1 MRFPNRTVVDC
12 VNNSK
17 FYHNRKGHPKFV
29 DNLKNTLKQKA
40 TNLRIHSL
48 VSTSEAGSGHPTT
61 CLSAADI
68 VSALFF
74 HAMHYDCDNAQNPNN
89 DRFVLSKGHAAPLL
103 YAAYAEAGIIPI
115 DDLLTLRQIDSIL
128 EGHPTPRFDWTEVAT
143 GSLGQGLSLGLG
155 MALNGKYLDK
165 SDYRVYVLLGDG
177 EIAEGSVWEA
187 AALAS
192 YYKLNNLIGIIDV
205 NALGQSQRTMYAF
218 DIDTYCQ
225 RFDAFGWQ
233 SIGIDGHNYDEILPA
248 LDKAKTSTDKPT
260 MIIAKTF
267 KGQGVSFLA
276 NEDNWHGKA
285 VPKGEELE
293 KALAELGPLNTD
305 IPLQIEPPKPIKTQT
320 PIIKESVPPEYA
332 PDEEVATRGGYGTG
346 LAKLGDAN
354 PNVVALDGDTKNS
367 TYAEQF
373 MKRYPDRFFEMFIAE
388 QNLVGAGIGLAKRGK
403 IPFVSTFAAFLSR
416 AYDHIRMSAIS
427 QANIKYAGSHCG
439 VSIGEDG
446 PSQMGLEDLAM
457 FRAIPGAVVLYPSD
471 AVSAERL
478 VAEAAAHE
486 GIVYLRTSR
495 PKTAILY
502 DANDSFPIGGSKVVK
517 KSDRDKVTV
526 VAAGITLHEALKAHE
541 TLSTEGISIRIID
554 VYSIKP
560 IDAKT
565 LISAAADTNN
575 TLITVE
581 DHYPEGGL
589 GDAVLDAVATAG
601 ICVHKLAV
609 TGIPRSGKPEELL
622 ELHGINANAII
633 QKVKDV
639 V

>member
-1 MRFPNRTVVDC
+1 MDT
-12 VNNSK
+12 
-17 FYHNRKGHPKFV
+17 
-29 DNLKNTLKQKA
+29 LKNILEQKA
-40 TNLRIHSL
+40 TNLRIHSIT
-48 VSTSEAGSGHPTT
+48 STSEAGSGHPTT

-74 HAMHYDCDNAQNPNN
+74 HTMRYDCTDAQNPNN
-89 DRFVLSKGHAAPLL
+89 DRFILSKGHAAPLL
-103 YAAYAEAGIIPI
+103 YAAYAEAGIIPVE
-115 DDLLTLRQIDSIL
+115 DLATLRQVDSIL

-177 EIAEGSVWEA
+177 ETAEGGVWEA

-192 YYKLNNLIGIIDV
+192 HYKLNNLIGIVDV
-205 NALGQSQRTMYAF
+205 NALGQSQHTMYAF

-225 RFDAFGWQ
+225 RFEAFGWQ
-233 SIGIDGHNYDEILPA
+233 TIGIDGHDFDEILPA
-248 LDKAKTSTDKPT
+248 LEKAKASTDKPT
-260 MIIAKTF
+260 MIVAKTY
-267 KGQGVSFLA
+267 KGKGVSFLE

-285 VPKGEELE
+285 VAKGEQLD
-293 KALAELGPLNTD
+293 KALVELGPLHTD
-305 IPLQIEPPKPIKTQT
+305 IPVQIQT
-320 PIIKESVPPEYA
+320 PNPIDIQTSTPTACEPPEYA
-332 PDEEVATRGGYGTG
+332 PDEEVATRGGYGIG
-346 LAKLGDAN
+346 LAKLGKAN

-367 TYAEQF
+367 TYSEQF
-373 MKRYPDRFFEMFIAE
+373 MESYPDRFFEMFIAE

-403 IPFVSTFAAFLSR
+403 IPYVSTFAAFLSR
-416 AYDHIRMSAIS
+416 GYDQIRMSAIS

-471 AVSAERL
+471 AVAAERL

-486 GIVYLRTSR
+486 GIVYIRTSR

-502 DANDSFPIGGSKVVK
+502 DATDSFPIGGCKIVK
-517 KSDRDKVTV
+517 KSDNDKVTV
-526 VAAGITLHEALKAHE
+526 VTAGVTLHEALKAHE
-541 TLSTEGISIRIID
+541 ILAAEGIAIRIID
-554 VYSIKP
+554 LYSIKP
-560 IDAKT
+560 IDAET
-565 LISAAADTNN
+565 LLAAAAETNN
-575 TLITVE
+575 TILTVE

-589 GDAVLDAVATAG
+589 GDAVLDAVATEG
-601 ICVHKLAV
+601 IPVHKLAV
-609 TGIPRSGKPEELL
+609 TGIPRSGKPDELL
-622 ELHGINANAII
+622 ELHGISTNAIV
-633 QKVKDV
+633 QKVKSV

>member
-1 MRFPNRTVVDC
+1 M
-12 VNNSK
+12 
-17 FYHNRKGHPKFV
+17 
-29 DNLKNTLKQKA
+29 NTLKNLLEQKA
-40 TNLRIHSL
+40 TNLRIHSI

-74 HAMHYDCDNAQNPNN
+74 HAMRYDCADAQNPNN
-89 DRFVLSKGHAAPLL
+89 DRFILSKGHAAPLL

-115 DDLLTLRQIDSIL
+115 DDLITLRQIDSIL
-128 EGHPTPRFDWTEVAT
+128 EGHPTPRFEWTEVAT

-177 EIAEGSVWEA
+177 ETAEGGVWEA
-187 AALAS
+187 VALAS
-192 YYKLNNLIGIIDV
+192 HYQLNNLIGIVDV

-218 DIDTYCQ
+218 DIDTYCK
-225 RFDAFGWQ
+225 RFEAFGWQ
-233 SIGIDGHNYDEILPA
+233 TIGIDGHDFDEILPA
-248 LDKAKTSTDKPT
+248 LEKAKASTDKPT
-260 MIIAKTF
+260 MIVAKTF
-267 KGQGVSFLA
+267 KGKGVSFLED
-276 NEDNWHGKA
+276 EDNWHGKA
-285 VPKGEELE
+285 VSKGEDLD
-293 KALAELGPLNTD
+293 KALAELGPLRSD
-305 IPLQIEPPKPIKTQT
+305 IPLQIESPNPAEKQVSTAVECEPPNYP
-320 PIIKESVPPEYA
+320 S
-332 PDEEVATRGGYGTG
+332 DEEVATRGGYGIG
-346 LAKLGDAN
+346 LAKLGTAN

-373 MKRYPDRFFEMFIAE
+373 MELHPNRYFEMFIAE

-416 AYDHIRMSAIS
+416 AYDQIRMSAIS

-446 PSQMGLEDLAM
+446 PSQMGLEDIAM
-457 FRAIPGAVVLYPSD
+457 FRAIPESVVLYPSD

-486 GIVYLRTSR
+486 GIVYIRTSR
-495 PKTAILY
+495 PKTSILY
-502 DANDSFPIGGSKVVK
+502 SADESFPIGGCKVVRQ
-517 KSDRDKVTV
+517 SSEDKVTV
-526 VAAGITLHEALKAHE
+526 VTAGVTLHETLKAHE
-541 TLSTEGISIRIID
+541 ILSAEGIAIRIID
-554 VYSIKP
+554 LYCIKP
-560 IDAKT
+560 IDTET
-565 LISAAADTNN
+565 LLTAASETNN

-589 GDAVLDAVATAG
+589 GDAVLDAVATNG
-601 ICVHKLAV
+601 VYVHKLAV
-609 TGIPRSGKPEELL
+609 TGIPRSGKPDELL
-622 ELHGINANAII
+622 ECHGISANAIV
-633 QKVKDV
+633 QKVKEV

>member
-1 MRFPNRTVVDC
+1 M
-12 VNNSK
+12 NSRRLSAIPERRI
-17 FYHNRKGHPKFV
+17 NKFV
-29 DNLKNTLKQKA
+29 ETLKTLLKQKA
-40 TNLRIHSL
+40 TNLRIHSITA
-48 VSTSEAGSGHPTT
+48 TSEAGSGHPTT

-74 HAMHYDCDNAQNPNN
+74 HTMRYDTNDAQNPNN
-89 DRFVLSKGHAAPLL
+89 DRFILSKGHAAPLL
-103 YAAYAEAGIIPI
+103 YAAYAEAGIIP
-115 DDLLTLRQIDSIL
+115 DEKLSTLRQIDSIL
-128 EGHPTPRFDWTEVAT
+128 EGHPTPRFEWTEVAT

-155 MALNGKYLDK
+155 MALNGKFLDK

-177 EIAEGSVWEA
+177 ETAEGGVWEA

-192 YYKLNNLIGIIDV
+192 HYQLNNLIGIVDV

-225 RFDAFGWQ
+225 RFEAFGWQ
-233 SIGIDGHNYDEILPA
+233 TIGINGHNFDEILSA
-248 LDKAKTSTDKPT
+248 LDQAKTSADKPT
-260 MIIAKTF
+260 MIVAKTF
-267 KGQGVSFLA
+267 KGKGVSFLENA
-276 NEDNWHGKA
+276 DNWHGKA
-285 VPKGEELE
+285 IAKGEDLD
-293 KALAELGPLNTD
+293 KALAELGPLNLE
-305 IPLQIEPPKPIKTQT
+305 PVQIEAPTAVNSGAGRAATECEPPDYP
-320 PIIKESVPPEYA
+320 S
-332 PDEEVATRGGYGTG
+332 DEDVATRGGYGIG
-346 LAKLGDAN
+346 LAKLGTAN

-373 MKRYPDRFFEMFIAE
+373 MDLHPDRYFEMFIAE

-416 AYDHIRMSAIS
+416 AYDQIRMSAIS

-446 PSQMGLEDLAM
+446 PSQMGLEDIAM

-495 PKTAILY
+495 PKTPILY
-502 DANDSFPIGGSKVVK
+502 DTDEKFPIGGCKVIRQ
-517 KSDRDKVTV
+517 SSEDTVTV
-526 VAAGITLHEALKAHE
+526 VAGGVTVHEVLKAHQMLAAEGITIRVIDLYSVKPVDAE
-541 TLSTEGISIRIID
+541 TL
-554 VYSIKP
+554 K
-560 IDAKT
+560 A
-565 LISAAADTNN
+565 AAADTNK

-589 GDAVLDAVATAG
+589 GDAVLDAVATED
-601 ICVHKLAV
+601 IRVHKLAV

-622 ELHGINANAII
+622 EHHGISANAIV

-639 V
+639 TAV

>member
-1 MRFPNRTVVDC
+1 MDT
-12 VNNSK
+12 
-17 FYHNRKGHPKFV
+17 
-29 DNLKNTLKQKA
+29 LKNILERKA
-40 TNLRIHSL
+40 TNLRIHSIL
-48 VSTSEAGSGHPTT
+48 STSEAGSGHPTT

-74 HAMHYDCDNAQNPNN
+74 HAMRYDCEDAHNPNN
-89 DRFVLSKGHAAPLL
+89 DRFILSKGHAAPLL
-103 YAAYAEAGIIPI
+103 YAAYAEAGIMPV

-177 EIAEGSVWEA
+177 ETAEGGVWEA

-192 YYKLNNLIGIIDV
+192 HYQLNNLIGIVDV
-205 NALGQSQRTMYAF
+205 NALGQSQRTMYEF
-218 DIDTYCQ
+218 DIDTYCN
-225 RFDAFGWQ
+225 RFGAFGWQ
-233 SIGIDGHNYDEILPA
+233 TIGIDGHDFDEILPA
-248 LDKAKTSTDKPT
+248 LENAKSSTDKPT
-260 MIIAKTF
+260 MIIAKTY
-267 KGQGVSFLA
+267 KGKGVSFLE
-276 NEDNWHGKA
+276 NEDNWHGKP
-285 VPKGEELE
+285 VPTGEELD
-293 KALAELGPLNTD
+293 KALAELGVLHTD
-305 IPLQIEPPKPIKTQT
+305 IPVQIESPNPIDIQSSAITT
-320 PIIKESVPPEYA
+320 CEPPEYTSG
-332 PDEEVATRGGYGTG
+332 DEVATRGGYGTG
-346 LAKLGDAN
+346 LAKLGAAN

-373 MKRYPDRFFEMFIAE
+373 MELYPDRFFEMFIAE

-416 AYDHIRMSAIS
+416 AYDQIRMSAIS

-446 PSQMGLEDLAM
+446 PSQMGLEDIAM
-457 FRAIPGAVVLYPSD
+457 FRAIPEAVVLYPSD
-471 AVSAERL
+471 AVAAERL
-478 VAEAAAHE
+478 VAEAAAHH
-486 GIVYLRTSR
+486 GIVYIRTSR
-495 PKTAILY
+495 PKTATLY
-502 DANDSFPIGGSKVVK
+502 DATDSFPIGGCKVVRE
-517 KSDRDKVTV
+517 SAEDKATIVT
-526 VAAGITLHEALKAHE
+526 AGVTLHEALKAHDI
-541 TLSTEGISIRIID
+541 LAADGINIRIID
-554 VYSIKP
+554 LYSIKP
-560 IDAKT
+560 IDTET
-565 LISAAADTNN
+565 LLSAATETNN

-589 GDAVLDAVATAG
+589 GDAVLEAVTTEAVR
-601 ICVHKLAV
+601 VHKLAV

-622 ELHGINANAII
+622 ELHGISANAIV

>member
-1 MRFPNRTVVDC
+1 ME
-12 VNNSK
+12 
-17 FYHNRKGHPKFV
+17 
-29 DNLKNTLKQKA
+29 NLKNFLKQKA
-40 TNLRIHSL
+40 TNLRIHSITA
-48 VSTSEAGSGHPTT
+48 TSEAGSGHPTT

-74 HAMHYDCDNAQNPNN
+74 HTMRYDTNDAQNPNN
-89 DRFVLSKGHAAPLL
+89 DRFILSKGHAAPLL
-103 YAAYAEAGIIPI
+103 YAAYAEAGIIP
-115 DDLLTLRQIDSIL
+115 DEKLSTLRQIDSIL
-128 EGHPTPRFDWTEVAT
+128 EGHPTPRFEWTEVAT

-155 MALNGKYLDK
+155 MALNGKFLDK

-177 EIAEGSVWEA
+177 ETAEGGVWEA

-192 YYKLNNLIGIIDV
+192 HYQLNNLIGIVDV
-205 NALGQSQRTMYAF
+205 NALGQSQRTMYTF

-225 RFDAFGWQ
+225 RFEAFGWQ
-233 SIGIDGHNYDEILPA
+233 AIGIDGHNFDEILPA
-248 LDKAKTSTDKPT
+248 LDQAKAATDRPT
-260 MIIAKTF
+260 MIVAKTF
-267 KGQGVSFLA
+267 KGKGVSFLENA
-276 NEDNWHGKA
+276 DNWHGKA
-285 VPKGEELE
+285 IAKGEELD
-293 KALAELGPLNTD
+293 KALAELGPLHLEP
-305 IPLQIEPPKPIKTQT
+305 IQIEAPTAGNSNVARTATESEPPDYP
-320 PIIKESVPPEYA
+320 S
-332 PDEEVATRGGYGTG
+332 DEEVATRGGYGTG
-346 LAKLGDAN
+346 LAKLGTAN

-373 MKRYPDRFFEMFIAE
+373 MDLHPDRYFEMFIAE

-416 AYDHIRMSAIS
+416 AYDQIRMSAIS

-446 PSQMGLEDLAM
+446 PSQMGLEDIAM
-457 FRAIPGAVVLYPSD
+457 FRAIPEAVVLYPSD

-495 PKTAILY
+495 PKTPILY
-502 DANDSFPIGGSKVVK
+502 DTDEKFPIGRCKVIR
-517 KSDRDKVTV
+517 KSSEDTVTV
-526 VAAGITLHEALKAHE
+526 VAGGVTVHEALKAYQM
-541 TLSTEGISIRIID
+541 LAAEGITIRVID
-554 VYSIKP
+554 LYSVKP
-560 IDAKT
+560 VDAEALKA
-565 LISAAADTNN
+565 AAADTNK

-589 GDAVLDAVATAG
+589 GDAVLDAVATED
-601 ICVHKLAV
+601 IRVHKLAV

-622 ELHGINANAII
+622 AHHGISANAIA

-639 V
+639 TAV

>member
-1 MRFPNRTVVDC
+1 MDTLKN
-12 VNNSK
+12 
-17 FYHNRKGHPKFV
+17 
-29 DNLKNTLKQKA
+29 NLKRKA
-40 TNLRIHSL
+40 TNLRIHSIL
-48 VSTSEAGSGHPTT
+48 STSEAGSGHPTT

-74 HAMHYDCDNAQNPNN
+74 HAMRYDCADAQNPNN
-89 DRFVLSKGHAAPLL
+89 DRFILSKGHAAPLL

-177 EIAEGSVWEA
+177 ETAEGGVWEA

-192 YYKLNNLIGIIDV
+192 HYQLNNLIGIVDV

-218 DIDTYCQ
+218 DIETYCS
-225 RFDAFGWQ
+225 RFEAFGWQ
-233 SIGIDGHNYDEILPA
+233 TIGIDGHDYDEILPA
-248 LDKAKTSTDKPT
+248 LKKAKASTDKPT
-260 MIIAKTF
+260 MIVAKTY
-267 KGQGVSFLA
+267 KGKGVSFLE

-285 VPKGEELE
+285 VAKGEQLD

-305 IPLQIEPPKPIKTQT
+305 ISVEVEAPNPIDSQPTKIKVCEPPD
-320 PIIKESVPPEYA
+320 YA
-332 PDEEVATRGGYGTG
+332 ADEEVATRGGYGTG
-346 LAKLGDAN
+346 LAKLGAAN

-373 MKRYPDRFFEMFIAE
+373 MELYPDRFFEMFIAE

-416 AYDHIRMSAIS
+416 AYDQIRMSAIS

-446 PSQMGLEDLAM
+446 PSQMGLEDIAM
-457 FRAIPGAVVLYPSD
+457 FRAIPDSVVLYPSD
-471 AVSAERL
+471 AVAAERL
-478 VAEAAAHE
+478 IAEAAAHQ
-486 GIVYLRTSR
+486 GIVYIRTSR
-495 PKTAILY
+495 PKTTLLY
-502 DANDSFPIGGSKVVK
+502 DATDSFPIGGCKVVR
-517 KSDRDKVTV
+517 KSAEDKATIVT
-526 VAAGITLHEALKAHE
+526 AGVTLHEALKAHDI
-541 TLSTEGISIRIID
+541 LAKEGVNVRIID
-554 VYSIKP
+554 LYSVKP
-560 IDAKT
+560 VDTET
-565 LISAAADTNN
+565 LLSAASETNN

-589 GDAVLDAVATAG
+589 GDAVLDAVATED
-601 ICVHKLAV
+601 IRVHKLAV

-622 ELHGINANAII
+622 ELHGISANAIL

>member
-1 MRFPNRTVVDC
+1 METV
-12 VNNSK
+12 
-17 FYHNRKGHPKFV
+17 
-29 DNLKNTLKQKA
+29 KNFLKQKA
-40 TNLRIHSL
+40 TNLRIHSIL
-48 VSTSEAGSGHPTT
+48 ATSEAGSGHPTT

-74 HAMHYDCDNAQNPNN
+74 HAMRYDCSDPQHPNN
-89 DRFVLSKGHAAPLL
+89 DRFILSKGHAAPLL
-103 YAAYAEAGIIPI
+103 YAAYAEAGIIPT
-115 DDLLTLRQIDSIL
+115 DKLCTLRQIDSIL
-128 EGHPTPRFDWTEVAT
+128 EGHPTPRFAWTEVAT

-155 MALNGKYLDK
+155 MALNGKYLDE

-177 EIAEGSVWEA
+177 ETAEGGVWEA

-192 YYKLNNLIGIIDV
+192 HYKLNNLIGIVDV

-218 DIDTYCQ
+218 DVDTYCQ
-225 RFDAFGWQ
+225 RFEAFGWQ
-233 SIGIDGHNYDEILPA
+233 TVGIDGHDFEEILPA
-248 LDKAKTSTDKPT
+248 LTQAKASDDKPT
-260 MIIAKTF
+260 MIVAKTF
-267 KGQGVSFLA
+267 KGKGVSFLEDA
-276 NEDNWHGKA
+276 DNWHGKA
-285 VPKGEELE
+285 LAKGEELD
-293 KALAELGPLNTD
+293 KALAELGPLNLDVPVEIESPPAVNTNVSLGTD
-305 IPLQIEPPKPIKTQT
+305 TECEPPDYP
-320 PIIKESVPPEYA
+320 
-332 PDEEVATRGGYGTG
+332 PDEEVATRGGYGVG
-346 LAKLGDAN
+346 LAKLGSAN

-373 MKRYPDRFFEMFIAE
+373 MELHPNRYFEMFIAE
-388 QNLVGAGIGLAKRGK
+388 QNLIGAGIGLAKRGK

-416 AYDHIRMSAIS
+416 AYDQIRMSAIS

-446 PSQMGLEDLAM
+446 PSQMGLEDIAM
-457 FRAIPGAVVLYPSD
+457 FRAIPEAVVLYPSD

-502 DANDSFPIGGSKVVK
+502 DADERFPIGGCKVIRR
-517 KSDRDKVTV
+517 SSEDKVTV

-541 TLSTEGISIRIID
+541 TLAAEGVAIRVID
-554 VYSIKP
+554 LYSIKP
-560 IDAKT
+560 VDTEA
-565 LISAAADTNN
+565 LIVAAAETNN

-581 DHYPEGGL
+581 DHYSEGGL
-589 GDAVLDAVATAG
+589 GDAVLNAVATED
-601 ICVHKLAV
+601 IHVHKLAV

-622 ELHGINANAII
+622 EYHGVSANAIV

-639 V
+639 IA

>member
-1 MRFPNRTVVDC
+1 MDT
-12 VNNSK
+12 
-17 FYHNRKGHPKFV
+17 
-29 DNLKNTLKQKA
+29 LKNLLEQKA
-40 TNLRIHSL
+40 TNLRIHSII
-48 VSTSEAGSGHPTT
+48 STSEAGSGHPTT

-74 HAMHYDCDNAQNPNN
+74 HAMRYDCADAKNPNN
-89 DRFVLSKGHAAPLL
+89 DRFILSKGHAAPLL

-177 EIAEGSVWEA
+177 ETAEGGVWEA

-192 YYKLNNLIGIIDV
+192 HYQLNNLIGIVDV

-218 DIDTYCQ
+218 DIDTYCR
-225 RFDAFGWQ
+225 RFEAFGWQ
-233 SIGIDGHNYDEILPA
+233 TIGIDGHDFDEILPA
-248 LDKAKTSTDKPT
+248 LEKAKASTDKPT
-260 MIIAKTF
+260 MIVAKTF
-267 KGQGVSFLA
+267 KGKGVSFLE

-285 VPKGEELE
+285 VAKGEQLD
-293 KALAELGPLNTD
+293 KALAELGPLQTD
-305 IPLQIEPPKPIKTQT
+305 IPLQIESPNPINKQISTAT
-320 PIIKESVPPEYA
+320 TCEPPEYA
-332 PDEEVATRGGYGTG
+332 SDEKVATRGGYGTG
-346 LAKLGDAN
+346 LAKIGTAN

-373 MKRYPDRFFEMFIAE
+373 MTLHPNRFFEMFIAE

-416 AYDHIRMSAIS
+416 AYDQIRMSAIS

-446 PSQMGLEDLAM
+446 PSQMGLEDIAM

-471 AVSAERL
+471 AVAAERL

-486 GIVYLRTSR
+486 GIVYIRTSR

-502 DANDSFPIGGSKVVK
+502 DTDESFPIGGSKVVRE
-517 KSDRDKVTV
+517 SGEDKVTV
-526 VAAGITLHEALKAHE
+526 VAAGVTLHEVLKAQE
-541 TLSTEGISIRIID
+541 VLTAEGIAIRVID
-554 VYSIKP
+554 LYSVKP
-560 IDAKT
+560 IDTEA
-565 LISAAADTNN
+565 LLAAASETNDTI
-575 TLITVE
+575 ITVE

-589 GDAVLDAVATAG
+589 GDAVLDAVATKG
-601 ICVHKLAV
+601 IRVHKLAV
-609 TGIPRSGKPEELL
+609 TGIPRSGKPDELL
-622 ELHGINANAII
+622 ELHGISANAIV
-633 QKVKDV
+633 QKVKDIV
-639 V
+639 

>member
-1 MRFPNRTVVDC
+1 ME
-12 VNNSK
+12 
-17 FYHNRKGHPKFV
+17 
-29 DNLKNTLKQKA
+29 NLKNTLKQKA

-74 HAMHYDCDNAQNPNN
+74 HAMHYDCENAQNPNN
-89 DRFVLSKGHAAPLL
+89 DRFILSKGHAAPLL
-103 YAAYAEAGIIPI
+103 YAAYAEAGIIPT
-115 DDLLTLRQIDSIL
+115 DDLLTLRQIDSIF

-165 SDYRVYVLLGDG
+165 ADYRVYVLLGDG

-192 YYKLNNLIGIIDV
+192 YYKLNNLVGIIDV
-205 NALGQSQRTMYAF
+205 NALGQSQRTMYEF

-233 SIGIDGHNYDEILPA
+233 TIGIDGHDYDDILPA

-260 MIIAKTF
+260 MIVAKTF

-285 VPKGEELE
+285 VPKGEELD
-293 KALAELGPLNTD
+293 KALNELGPLNTD
-305 IPLQIEPPKPIKTQT
+305 IPLQIEPPKPAKTHASTIKTC
-320 PIIKESVPPEYA
+320 VPPEYK

-367 TYAEQF
+367 TYAEEF
-373 MKRYPDRFFEMFIAE
+373 MKRHPERFFEMFIAE

-478 VAEAAAHE
+478 VAEAAAHQ

-502 DANDSFPIGGSKVVK
+502 GADESFPIGGSKVIK
-517 KSDRDKVTV
+517 KSDQDKVTV

-541 TLSTEGISIRIID
+541 TLSTEGIAIRIID

-560 IDAKT
+560 VDAKT
-565 LISAAADTNN
+565 LRTAAADTNN

-589 GDAVLDAVATAG
+589 GDAVLDAVATEG

-609 TGIPRSGKPEELL
+609 TGIPRSGKPDELL

-639 V
+639 I

>member
-1 MRFPNRTVVDC
+1 MDT
-12 VNNSK
+12 
-17 FYHNRKGHPKFV
+17 
-29 DNLKNTLKQKA
+29 LKNILERKA
-40 TNLRIHSL
+40 TNLRIHSIL
-48 VSTSEAGSGHPTT
+48 STSESGSGHPTT

-68 VSALFF
+68 VSVLFF
-74 HAMHYDCDNAQNPNN
+74 HTMRYDCTDAHNPNN

-103 YAAYAEAGIIPI
+103 YAAYAEAGIIPT

-177 EIAEGSVWEA
+177 ETAEGGVWEA

-192 YYKLNNLIGIIDV
+192 HYKLNNLIGIVDV
-205 NALGQSQRTMYAF
+205 NALGQSQRTMYAH
-218 DIDTYCQ
+218 DIDTYCS

-233 SIGIDGHNYDEILPA
+233 TIGIDGHDFDEILSA
-248 LDKAKTSTDKPT
+248 LEKAKAATDKPT
-260 MIIAKTF
+260 MIVAKTY
-267 KGQGVSFLA
+267 KGKGVSSLE

-285 VPKGEELE
+285 VPKGEELD
-293 KALAELGPLNTD
+293 KVLAELGPLHTD
-305 IPLQIEPPKPIKTQT
+305 IPVEIEPPSPIDNNPPLPT
-320 PIIKESVPPEYA
+320 ECEPPEYA
-332 PDEEVATRGGYGTG
+332 SDEEVATRGGYGTG
-346 LAKLGDAN
+346 LAKLGAAN

-367 TYAEQF
+367 TYAQQF
-373 MKRYPDRFFEMFIAE
+373 MERFPDRFFEMFIAE

-416 AYDHIRMSAIS
+416 AYDQIRMSAIS

-446 PSQMGLEDLAM
+446 PSQMGLEDIAM
-457 FRAIPGAVVLYPSD
+457 FRAIPESVVLYPSD

-478 VAEAAAHE
+478 VAEAATHQ
-486 GIVYLRTSR
+486 GIVYIRTSR

-502 DANDSFPIGGSKVVK
+502 DATDTFPIGGSKVIRQ
-517 KSDRDKVTV
+517 SAEDKVTIV
-526 VAAGITLHEALKAHE
+526 TAGVTLHEALKAHE
-541 TLSTEGISIRIID
+541 ILAKDGINIRIID
-554 VYSIKP
+554 LYSIKP
-560 IDAKT
+560 IDTKT
-565 LISAAADTNN
+565 LLSAASETNN
-575 TLITVE
+575 TIISVE

-589 GDAVLDAVATAG
+589 GDAVLDAVATTD
-601 ICVHKLAV
+601 IRVHKLAV

-622 ELHGINANAII
+622 ELHGISANAIV
-633 QKVKDV
+633 QKAKEIV
-639 V
+639 

>member
-1 MRFPNRTVVDC
+1 MDT
-12 VNNSK
+12 
-17 FYHNRKGHPKFV
+17 
-29 DNLKNTLKQKA
+29 LKNLLEQKA
-40 TNLRIHSL
+40 TNLRIHSII
-48 VSTSEAGSGHPTT
+48 STSEAGSGHPTT

-74 HAMHYDCDNAQNPNN
+74 HAMRYDCADAKNPNN
-89 DRFVLSKGHAAPLL
+89 DRFILSKGHAAPLL

-177 EIAEGSVWEA
+177 ETAEGGVWEA

-192 YYKLNNLIGIIDV
+192 HYQLNNLIGIVDV

-218 DIDTYCQ
+218 DIDTYCR
-225 RFDAFGWQ
+225 RFEAFGWQ
-233 SIGIDGHNYDEILPA
+233 TIGIDGHDFDEILPA
-248 LDKAKTSTDKPT
+248 LEKAKASTDKPT
-260 MIIAKTF
+260 MIVAKTF
-267 KGQGVSFLA
+267 KGKGVSFLE

-285 VPKGEELE
+285 VAKGEQLD
-293 KALAELGPLNTD
+293 KALAELGPLQTD
-305 IPLQIEPPKPIKTQT
+305 IPLQIESPNPINKQVSTAT
-320 PIIKESVPPEYA
+320 TCEPPEYA
-332 PDEEVATRGGYGTG
+332 SDEEVATRGGYGTG
-346 LAKLGDAN
+346 LAKLGTAN

-373 MKRYPDRFFEMFIAE
+373 MTLHPNRFFEMFIAE

-416 AYDHIRMSAIS
+416 AYDQIRMSAIS

-446 PSQMGLEDLAM
+446 PSQMGLEDIAM

-471 AVSAERL
+471 AVAAERL

-486 GIVYLRTSR
+486 GIVYIRTSR

-502 DANDSFPIGGSKVVK
+502 DTDESFPIGGSKVVRE
-517 KSDRDKVTV
+517 SGEDKVTV
-526 VAAGITLHEALKAHE
+526 VAAGVTLHEVLKAQE
-541 TLSTEGISIRIID
+541 VLTAEGIAIRVID
-554 VYSIKP
+554 LYSVKP
-560 IDAKT
+560 IDTEA
-565 LISAAADTNN
+565 LLAAASETNDTI
-575 TLITVE
+575 ITVE

-589 GDAVLDAVATAG
+589 GDAVLDAVATKG
-601 ICVHKLAV
+601 IRVHKLAV
-609 TGIPRSGKPEELL
+609 TGIPRSGKPDELL
-622 ELHGINANAII
+622 ELHGISANAIV
-633 QKVKDV
+633 QKVKDIV
-639 V
+639 

>member
-1 MRFPNRTVVDC
+1 MET
-12 VNNSK
+12 
-17 FYHNRKGHPKFV
+17 
-29 DNLKNTLKQKA
+29 LKNILKQKA
-40 TNLRIHSL
+40 TNLRIHSITA
-48 VSTSEAGSGHPTT
+48 TSEAGSGHPTT

-74 HAMHYDCDNAQNPNN
+74 HAMRYDTNDAQNPNN
-89 DRFVLSKGHAAPLL
+89 DRFILSKGHAAPIL
-103 YAAYAEAGIIPI
+103 YAAYAEAGIIATEK
-115 DDLLTLRQIDSIL
+115 LCTLRQIDSIL
-128 EGHPTPRFDWTEVAT
+128 EGHPTPRFEWTEVAT

-155 MALNGKYLDK
+155 MALNGKFLDK

-177 EIAEGSVWEA
+177 ETAEGGVWEA

-192 YYKLNNLIGIIDV
+192 HYQLNNLIGIVDV

-225 RFDAFGWQ
+225 RFEAFGWQ
-233 SIGIDGHNYDEILPA
+233 TIGIDGHNFDEILPA
-248 LDKAKTSTDKPT
+248 IDQAKASTDKPT
-260 MIIAKTF
+260 MIVAKTF
-267 KGQGVSFLA
+267 KGKGVSFLENA
-276 NEDNWHGKA
+276 DNWHGKA
-285 VPKGEELE
+285 LAKGEDLD
-293 KALAELGPLNTD
+293 KALAELGPLHLEP
-305 IPLQIEPPKPIKTQT
+305 IQIEPPTAV
-320 PIIKESVPPEYA
+320 ESGGGHSAAAVCEPPDYPA
-332 PDEEVATRGGYGTG
+332 DEDVATRGGYGTG
-346 LAKLGDAN
+346 LAKLGTVN

-373 MKRYPDRFFEMFIAE
+373 MNLHPERYFEMFIAE

-416 AYDHIRMSAIS
+416 AYDQIRMSAIS

-446 PSQMGLEDLAM
+446 PSQMGLEDIAM
-457 FRAIPGAVVLYPSD
+457 FRAIPQAVVLYPSD

-478 VAEAAAHE
+478 VSEAAAHE

-495 PKTAILY
+495 PKTPVLY
-502 DANDSFPIGGSKVVK
+502 DADEKFPIGGCKVIRQ
-517 KSDRDKVTV
+517 SNEDIATV
-526 VAAGITLHEALKAHE
+526 VAGGVTVHEALKAHQI
-541 TLSTEGISIRIID
+541 LAAEGIAIRVID
-554 VYSIKP
+554 LYSVKP
-560 IDAKT
+560 VDAEALKA
-565 LISAAADTNN
+565 AAADTNT

-589 GDAVLDAVATAG
+589 GDAVLDAIATEN

-622 ELHGINANAII
+622 EHHGISANAIVE
-633 QKVKDV
+633 KVKSV
-639 V
+639 TGV